1 MFATHLRCLRCGLIN
16 GINPLATLC
25 PRCGPGD
32 EDTNPGI
39 FDVVYDY
46 AAAKEV
52 FASHVA
58 QNTQGQQT
66 IFRFL
71 PILPVSQAPETS
83 LPSGGTP
90 LVAAPRLAARLG
102 VGALYLKDETR
113 NPTRCLKDRAT
124 AIAVCMAQQ
133 NGQNALYCA
142 SAGNA
147 AISLAGFC
155 AHQELDCHV
164 FVPREVS
171 TTRLAWLKMYGA
183 HVSISEGSYDVA
195 FEQAELAGKTH
206 GWYSRNCAFN
216 PYLVEGKK
224 TVAFEIAEQLA
235 WRVPDIVVAPVGD
248 GCTLGAVGKGF
259 RELVELEMT
268 DHLPQLLGVQAEAIQ
283 PVVQRYT
290 RQADKQEYTS
300 TQATIAAS
308 IAVRRPRNYLRLRAA
323 LNASGGTMLAVPDE
337 EMLVAQRLLAHE
349 AGVVAEVTSA
359 ASLAGL
365 IRLSTNHDL
374 SKQSVVLIV
383 TGGRL
388 DAHP

>member
-1 MFATHLRCLRCGLIN
+1 MTRDID
-16 GINPLATLC
+16 PLATLC
-25 PRCGPGD
+25 PHCGPGD
-32 EDTNPGI
+32 EVTDPGI

-46 AAAKEV
+46 AAAREV
-52 FASHVA
+52 FASHLT

-71 PILPVSQAPETS
+71 PVLPVSQASETL
-83 LPSGGTP
+83 LPTGCTP

-102 VGALYLKDETR
+102 VGTLYLKDETR

-133 NGQNALYCA
+133 NGQSALYCA

-155 AHQELDCHV
+155 AHQGLACHV

-171 TTRLAWLKMYGA
+171 ATRLAWLEMYGA
-183 HVSISEGSYDVA
+183 HVSIAEGSYDVA
-195 FEQAELAGKTH
+195 FEQAERVGQAH

-224 TVAFEIAEQLA
+224 TVSFEIAEQLG

-259 RELVELEMT
+259 SELIELGMT

-283 PVVQRYT
+283 PVVQRYAGQT
-290 RQADKQEYTS
+290 DKQERTFA
-300 TQATIAAS
+300 QATVAAS
-308 IAVRRPRNYLRLRAA
+308 IAVRRPRNYLRLQAA
-323 LNASGGTMLAVPDE
+323 LDASSGTMLAVSDE
-337 EMLVAQRLLAHE
+337 EMLVAQRLLAQE

-365 IRLSTNHDL
+365 MRLTASHDL
-374 SKQSVVLIV
+374 SEQSVVLII